1 MQRPGVLFFLFIL
14 IPQILSDTNITN
26 FHEITL
32 KRKDIK
38 MLVLGQCEE
47 VQKHEH
53 DQNFNAN
60 FLSHPKNGTS
70 GKYELSNIIH

>member
-1 MQRPGVLFFLFIL
+1 
-14 IPQILSDTNITN
+14 
-26 FHEITL
+26 
-32 KRKDIK
+32 

-70 GKYELSNIIH
+70 GKYELILYIIEINMFSKLKWQDRK